1 MRSTLLVS
9 TAVLLAGIGLASAQ
23 NTQSGGQ
30 SGAAPSAQSQ
40 GGAAGQERQSPQ
52 SSPSQRG
59 VQSQQGQKE
68 PMQKD
73 TTGQAQQR
81 DQAAPSRAEQN
92 DKAQPQR
99 SGQGQRDQQSPT
111 QAQSPQRQQNGQAAQ
126 GQAQQGSKTLTTEQ
140 RTTIRKT
147 VLSGGNVPR
156 ATNVNFNVSVGT
168 TVPTSVRVVAV
179 PSTLI
184 EIYPEWR
191 GHMYFVVNDEIII
204 VDSHHR
210 IVAVIAV

>member
-1 MRSTLLVS
+1 M
-9 TAVLLAGIGLASAQ
+9 G
-23 NTQSGGQ
+23 
-30 SGAAPSAQSQ
+30 
-40 GGAAGQERQSPQ
+40 RQ
-52 SSPSQRG
+52 R
-59 VQSQQGQKE
+59 K
-68 PMQKD
+68 
-73 TTGQAQQR
+73 AR
-81 DQAAPSRAEQN
+81 LSRAL
-92 DKAQPQR
+92 R
-99 SGQGQRDQQSPT
+99 
-111 QAQSPQRQQNGQAAQ
+111 
-126 GQAQQGSKTLTTEQ
+126 TLTTEQ

-204 VDSHHR
+204 VDSNHR

>member
-1 MRSTLLVS
+1 M
-9 TAVLLAGIGLASAQ
+9 
-23 NTQSGGQ
+23 
-30 SGAAPSAQSQ
+30 Q

-59 VQSQQGQKE
+59 GQAQQE
-68 PMQKD
+68 PMQKG
-73 TTGQAQQR
+73 TTGQAPQR
-81 DQAAPSRAEQN
+81 DQGAQDKAGQE

-111 QAQSPQRQQNGQAAQ
+111 QAQSPQRQDNQQGKSGQAAQ
-126 GQAQQGSKTLTTEQ
+126 GQSQGSKTLTTEQ
-140 RTTIRKT
+140 KTTIRNT
-147 VLSGGNVPR
+147 VVAKGPR

-191 GHMYFVVNDEIII
+191 GHMYFIVNDEIII
-204 VDSHHR
+204 VDSRHR
-210 IVAVIAV
+210 IIAVLPV